1 MFEARSLLC
10 SSKDTNEPSQDKNK
24 CITTR
29 QRSCAFVN
37 TPLLCINKAIHHI
50 QELEVKMEK
59 YFQQYYRVF
68 KEEKMPWLNFQD
80 ANVSCKDSKTLTL
93 KLETAA
99 LLLEVTELI
108 KRLDADCKEAEKAL
122 EQEKQ
127 RRKTLCMKLDCMSL
141 WRLQQLPAAVQ
152 KEYETC
158 TQDILELQWHF
169 DCKTRLLQQVE
180 NQVLKIETVNKTIQE
195 DIDFMKK
202 HSPLLE
208 EKMNL
213 EGEAMKD
220 VSLAYGKASKIYS
233 DVHCELVE
241 IQKTMKRIDEEAE
254 KEIKSIS
261 QKIKYAEMLFSQYN
275 SRKKK
280 TYQSE
285 IKTVCRSIQKI
296 EEQVKSVNKD
306 LYNIEFSYSEKR
318 TKYEDLQKKI
328 TSEKIHYK
336 RLEVNIKKEI
346 QDQKGIWKMTQAKIK
361 AIYGELEEKRKE
373 RLKKREEDMKTIEE
387 TERPVADLET
397 KFRRNKDIF
406 KENHEKLLYLDQ
418 RVQELDKQQKQT
430 EQQLEQRSTVV
441 QQQLND
447 IQEKYSVVSSQIAEN
462 FHTTENFK
470 NELKELNALWNMKE
484 MQMENTEK
492 SFIDLGKNL
501 SAVMFKQQN
510 VQIVFDRLQDE
521 LAEYEKRLKQE
532 EKTYGELLQT
542 RKKNLKDLE
551 ATLEQIIKEN
561 LWLAQEYQIFQNY
574 YLKDK
579 ENLTELYDSRIKV
592 EAAVRDHHQLSALQ
606 SRMRRALAEY
616 FRQRGLHSQAGLAK
630 FQAASHEN
638 AQKILA
644 VQGELSKTI
653 QHITAFLHSLTDGSS
668 AIDNNANNQCISDA
682 EIKDKKSHTVQITVC
697 FCNRMREVKFRRQK
711 K

>member
-68 KEEKMPWLNFQD
+68 KEEKMPWITNKVSAESNEDIWLLLSTRLNFQD

-220 VSLAYGKASKIYS
+220 VSLAYGK
-233 DVHCELVE
+233 
-241 IQKTMKRIDEEAE
+241 
-254 KEIKSIS
+254 
-261 QKIKYAEMLFSQYN
+261 
-275 SRKKK
+275 
-280 TYQSE
+280 
-285 IKTVCRSIQKI
+285 
-296 EEQVKSVNKD
+296 
-306 LYNIEFSYSEKR
+306 
-318 TKYEDLQKKI
+318 
-328 TSEKIHYK
+328 
-336 RLEVNIKKEI
+336 
-346 QDQKGIWKMTQAKIK
+346 
-361 AIYGELEEKRKE
+361 
-373 RLKKREEDMKTIEE
+373 
-387 TERPVADLET
+387 
-397 KFRRNKDIF
+397 
-406 KENHEKLLYLDQ
+406 
-418 RVQELDKQQKQT
+418 
-430 EQQLEQRSTVV
+430 
-441 QQQLND
+441 
-447 IQEKYSVVSSQIAEN
+447 
-462 FHTTENFK
+462 
-470 NELKELNALWNMKE
+470 
-484 MQMENTEK
+484 
-492 SFIDLGKNL
+492 
-501 SAVMFKQQN
+501 
-510 VQIVFDRLQDE
+510 
-521 LAEYEKRLKQE
+521 
-532 EKTYGELLQT
+532 
-542 RKKNLKDLE
+542 
-551 ATLEQIIKEN
+551 
-561 LWLAQEYQIFQNY
+561 
-574 YLKDK
+574 
-579 ENLTELYDSRIKV
+579 
-592 EAAVRDHHQLSALQ
+592 
-606 SRMRRALAEY
+606 
-616 FRQRGLHSQAGLAK
+616 
-630 FQAASHEN
+630 
-638 AQKILA
+638 
-644 VQGELSKTI
+644 
-653 QHITAFLHSLTDGSS
+653 
-668 AIDNNANNQCISDA
+668 
-682 EIKDKKSHTVQITVC
+682 
-697 FCNRMREVKFRRQK
+697 
-711 K
+711 